1 MNTTSLSALEI
12 ALRVRAGELSAM
24 QVLEEHLAQISAVD
38 GVSGQLDPPAL
49 PPCEEQKVHAFI
61 QVTADLARQQAE
73 QVKAKVARG

>member
-12 ALRVRAGELSAM
+12 ARRVRAGELSAM
-24 QVLEEHLAQISAVD
+24 QVLEDHLAQVAAVD
-38 GVSGQLDPPAL
+38 GIPCQLDPSAL
-49 PPCEEQKVHAFI
+49 DAREEQKVHAFI